1 MKKNLDITKG
11 QGTGNMCSLY
21 EVLFHIYLTI
31 TGAKKLVRF
40 TEDFVMYMQ
49 VRYIEVLFHIFDHHW
64 GKETRSF
71 YRGLRLVEVRY
82 IEVPLYLT
90 IYIAQCLRL

>member
-1 MKKNLDITKG
+1 
-11 QGTGNMCSLY
+11 
-21 EVLFHIYLTI
+21 
-31 TGAKKLVRF
+31 
-40 TEDFVMYMQ
+40 MYMQ

-90 IYIAQCLRL
+90 IYIAQCLRLRGVLKHIHNDQARRARSYIFK